1 MPNYRKK
8 LIEVNIPLQAI
19 NVESAKDASLTHGHP
34 STLHRYWA
42 RRPLAACRAVIFAS
56 MVDDPSE
63 CKDEFLTEPEQNAE
77 RTRLHN
83 LIKRLVI
90 WKTCNDEN
98 LLAEARYEI
107 AFSVARNNG
116 EDLTAFRQKFK
127 NDPDAVLKY
136 LRDHCPAVYDPFCGG
151 GSIPLEAQRLGL
163 RARASDLNPLP
174 VLLNKAMIELPP
186 KFHNQNPVNPDADP
200 MGMFTGTGRGK
211 QRVPWKGTAG
221 LAADIRYYG
230 AWMRE
235 AAYKEIGHLYPKAQL
250 PDGTSA
256 TVVAW
261 LWARTIPC
269 ANPACG
275 LQMPLVKT
283 FQLSKKKGNEHWV
296 KPVVDRE
303 SNTISWVV
311 QTHNEGVPKTGTVN
325 KNGTF
330 CIACGSAVKL
340 PYVREQGKAGN
351 IGKIMTAI
359 VAEGEQGKLFLSPT
373 DAHIQAPEAAEPAW
387 RPRGKLP
394 EQARSISVQLYGFTE
409 WHRLFTDRQ
418 INALNIFENS
428 LSEVHNQIV
437 KDGAK
442 EKYAEVLQHYF
453 VLAVGRTAESNCSF
467 TWWENLGEK
476 IPPVFARQGIPMTW
490 DFVEAN
496 LFSSS
501 TQNWMAQVEW
511 IAKVIENLP
520 TSANGGEVY
529 QADATT
535 TVHATDRPVIVTDPP
550 YYDNIHYADSS
561 DFFYVWLRHM
571 LRDIYPELFAGML
584 TPKDEEIVANRY
596 RFENYNAHFEELLSI
611 ALLQIRKH
619 CSDTFPTSIFYAYK
633 QQEEESGGKTST
645 GWETM
650 LTAIVNAGFQI
661 VGTWPLRTER
671 TRGLK
676 TEINALASSIVLVC
690 RPRPED
696 APAITRNEFLQQLK
710 KEMPPAL
717 DKLTRIAN
725 IRPVDLAQAAI
736 GPGMEIYSRYSKVM
750 RISGEIVPIR
760 EVLKEINKEIMA
772 YHEKETGEL
781 DSESQFCLTWLKQ
794 HGYME
799 GNFGDAQ
806 VLATAKDVDID
817 SMHDKVLIKDRS
829 KVRLLQIEEY
839 VEHDNSENMT
849 AWEGCLRM
857 VWHLSG
863 GEKSGGISGCTTVAS
878 AMRDYESAK
887 RLARVLYAYYE
898 SRGDAESAAHYNTL
912 VTQWQYISQSMGSA
926 EQILAEFE
934 NQYTGSQ

>member
-19 NVESAKDASLTHGHP
+19 NIESAKDASLTHGHP

-42 RRPLAACRAVIFAS
+42 RRPLAACRAIIFAS

-63 CKDEFLTEPEQNAE
+63 CKAEFPTEPEQNAE
-77 RTRLHN
+77 RNRLHGI
-83 LIKRLVI
+83 IKRLVV

-107 AFSVARNNG
+107 AYSVARNNG
-116 EDLTAFRQKFK
+116 ENLTDFRVRFE
-127 NDPDAVLKY
+127 NDPKAVLEY

-186 KFHNQNPVNPDADP
+186 KFHNQKPVNPDADP
-200 MGMFTGTGRGK
+200 MGMFTGTGR
-211 QRVPWKGTAG
+211 RRTRMPWKGTAG
-221 LAADIRYYG
+221 LADDIRYYG

-235 AAYKEIGHLYPKAQL
+235 EAYKQIGHLYPKAQL

-261 LWARTIPC
+261 LWARTVPC
-269 ANPACG
+269 SNPACG
-275 LQMPLVKT
+275 LQMPLMKT

-311 QTHNEGVPKTGTVN
+311 QTNDEGVPKPTVN
-325 KNGTF
+325 RTGAYCCGCGT
-330 CIACGSAVKL
+330 AVKL
-340 PYVREQGKAGN
+340 PYVREQAKADK
-351 IGKIMTAI
+351 IGKIMIAV
-359 VAEGEQGKLFLSPT
+359 VAEKDRGKLFLSPT
-373 DAHIQAPEAAEPAW
+373 KANIQAAQSAEPLW
-387 RPRGKLP
+387 RPR
-394 EQARSISVQLYGFTE
+394 QAMPDNPTLVSGRGYGITH
-409 WHRLFTDRQ
+409 WHQLFTQRQ
-418 INALNIFENS
+418 LTALTTFS
-428 LSEVHNQIV
+428 DLLSEFQASIPR
-437 KDGAK
+437 KD
-442 EKYAEVLQHYF
+442 EYADAICTY
-453 VLAVGRTAESNCSF
+453 LALAIGRTAESGCSF

-476 IPPVFARQGIPMTW
+476 IPPVFSRQALPMTW

-496 LFSSS
+496 PFSSS

-511 IAKVIENLP
+511 VAKVIENFP
-520 TSANGGEVY
+520 SSTNNGEVY

-535 TVHATDRPVIVTDPP
+535 TPHAIDAPVIVTDPP
-550 YYDNIHYADSS
+550 YYDNIHYADLS
-561 DFFYVWLRHM
+561 DFFYVWIRPL
-571 LRDIYPELFAGML
+571 LRDIYPDLFATMM
-584 TPKDEEIVANRY
+584 TPRDEEIVAAP
-596 RFENYNAHFEELLSI
+596 RFENPAQHFEHLLGK
-611 ALLQIRKH
+611 ALVRMCQYSL
-619 CSDTFPTSIFYAYK
+619 DEFPASIFYAYR
-633 QQEEESGGKTST
+633 QQEKEQDGITST

-650 LTAIVNAGFQI
+650 LKATIDAGFQI
-661 VGTWPLRTER
+661 VATWPLRTER

-676 TEINALASSIVLVC
+676 TEVNALASSIVLVC

-696 APAITRNEFLQQLK
+696 APAITRNELLQELK

-717 DKLTRIAN
+717 DKLTRSTN

-736 GPGMEIYSRYSKVM
+736 GPGMQIYSRYSKVM
-750 RISGEIVPIR
+750 RVSGETVPIR
-760 EVLKEINKEIMA
+760 EALMHINNEITA

-781 DSESQFCLTWLKQ
+781 DPESQFCLTWLQQ

-799 GNFGDAQ
+799 GDFGDAL
-806 VLATAKDVDID
+806 VLATAKDVDINT
-817 SMHDKVLIKDRS
+817 MHDKVLIRYQS
-829 KVRLLQIEEY
+829 KVKLLRAEEY
-839 VEHDNSENMT
+839 AERENSENMT

-863 GEKSGGISGCTTVAS
+863 GEKSGGISGCTAVAH

-898 SRGDAESAAHYNTL
+898 SRGDAESAAHYNNL
-912 VTQWQYISQSMGSA
+912 VTQWQYISQSMGSP
-926 EQILAEFE
+926 EQLLL
-934 NQYTGSQ
+934 